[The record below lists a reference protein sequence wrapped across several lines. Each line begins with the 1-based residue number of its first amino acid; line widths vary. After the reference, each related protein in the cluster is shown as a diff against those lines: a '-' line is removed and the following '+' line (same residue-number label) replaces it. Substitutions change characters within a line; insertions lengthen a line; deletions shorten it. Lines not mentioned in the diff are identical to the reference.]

1 MEKLSQK
8 FIVALERDLKRVSE
22 KDRNPN
28 FIVSVEEV
36 IKAHYLIC
44 SRFETEEGK
53 SALYGIRDYNLLVS
67 ALSRQVVI
75 FSGEEKYTNPLD
87 KCATLY
93 FGLVKNHAFHD
104 ANKRIA
110 LLTALYALAKI
121 GRYPTN
127 YQDEF
132 ERLTVLI
139 ASSGLPKGE
148 EVEII
153 SGLLGEYAPQNRI
166 ESESET
172 DLMLALINAYEEP
185 LRRLGDE

>member
-1 MEKLSQK
+1 MEKMSQK
-8 FIVALERDLKRVSE
+8 FIVALECDLKKVSE

-44 SRFETEEGK
+44 SHFETEEGK
-53 SALYGIRDYNLLVS
+53 SALYGIRDYNLLAS
-67 ALSRQVVI
+67 ALSRQSVI

-104 ANKRIA
+104 GNKRIA
-110 LLTALYALAKI
+110 LLITLYALAKI

-139 ASSGLPKGE
+139 ASSELPKGE
-148 EVEII
+148 EVTKI
-153 SGLLGEYAPQNRI
+153 SELLSNYAPFNPI
-166 ESESET
+166 ETENDTELMT
-172 DLMLALINAYEEP
+172 DILKAYEEP
-185 LRRLGDE
+185 LRKLGDE